1 MKDVICCGQAVL
13 DCITRGKEKA
23 PYRENVYRAES
34 VRLSAGGDAVNESI
48 TLAGMGVRA
57 AVVCGLGD
65 DIAGRI
71 VLDELRRAGV
81 DTERISA
88 MSSDTPIAN
97 IQVETDGSR
106 ISVNSGATR
115 LPGYRIAPESLR
127 GARIVS
133 FASLFRPPLEEP
145 EVIRQLIAEAKKDGT
160 IVCADTKLPL
170 VEGIDMEI
178 LSDVWP
184 LVDFFFPNE
193 KEAAFYTGK
202 RELPEMADALYAYG
216 IRNVIIKAGKEG
228 CYLKNAE
235 ESTPLPAV
243 PVETVRDTT
252 GAGDALVSG
261 CAAAMVEGFD
271 TEKIGRFGSANAAFA
286 IESFGATTGL
296 KPMEDVLKRA
306 GIEVR

>member
-34 VRLSAGGDAVNESI
+34 VHLRAGGDAVNESV

-202 RELPEMADALYAYG
+202 KELPEMADALYAFG
-216 IRNVIIKAGKEG
+216 IGNVIIKAGKEG

-252 GAGDALVSG
+252 GAGDHFVAGFISGILKGLPARECASLALAS
-261 CAAAMVEGFD
+261 AAKA
-271 TEKIGRFGSANAAFA
+271 IG
-286 IESFGATTGL
+286 
-296 KPMEDVLKRA
+296 
-306 GIEVR
+306 